1 MIRMLYI
8 VQDLSRRSPVCRSEW
23 LIPVGKDIIIGD
35 EGTGMLRAQVQMTY
49 SGLESQRTYCDD
61 LV

>member
-35 EGTGMLRAQVQMTY
+35 KGTGMLRAQVQMT
-49 SGLESQRTYCDD
+49 
-61 LV
+61 